1 MAETIKATLPL
12 GDVSTWRT
20 ATVKIGK
27 GSANAPSND
36 TVLPAGYPV
45 FESSVSGQEYDA
57 FTKTGI
63 AAVIVDTLGTS
74 GTSVTT
80 PKKAIGILLEPWTV
94 SATQTDV
101 KIAYAGEF
109 YMDAIYDR
117 CGSTLLPVA
126 TVTKKML
133 KNAAGHI
140 VFTDRADAE
149 IYS

>member
-1 MAETIKATLPL
+1 MAEKVMPALALGLPSSWKT
-12 GDVSTWRT
+12 DV
-20 ATVKIGK
+20 VKIGK
-27 GSANAPSND
+27 GAANAPSNS

-45 FESSVSGQEYDA
+45 LLSTVSGQEYDA

-63 AAVIVDTLGTS
+63 AAAIVDTKGTV

-80 PKKAIGILLEPWTV
+80 VGAALGILLEPWTV

-109 YMDAIYDR
+109 DLEAIYAACEDFFDE
-117 CGSTLLPVA
+117 TE
-126 TVTKKML
+126 VTPKML
-133 KNAAGHI
+133 KNAHGHI
-140 VFTDRADAE
+140 IFNSRKVAE